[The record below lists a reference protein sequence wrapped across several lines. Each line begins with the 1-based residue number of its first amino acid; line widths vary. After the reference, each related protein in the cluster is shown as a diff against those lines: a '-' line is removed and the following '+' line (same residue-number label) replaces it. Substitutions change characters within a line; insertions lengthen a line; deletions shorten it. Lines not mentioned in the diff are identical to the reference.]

1 MARRQTPMEA
11 GERDR
16 YITIQQLTE
25 TIGSSGFPV
34 ETWAT
39 LVQMFAMKQDLGAT
53 ERFRLDQLSAKADT
67 RWEINYRA
75 DMDPDLVDIPKARRV
90 VYQGRV
96 YDIVAAS
103 QIGRLEGVE
112 LITLAGSRVG

>member
-1 MARRQTPMEA
+1 MARRQIPMES

-25 TIGSSGFPV
+25 SKGSSGFPV
-34 ETWAT
+34 EAWTT
-39 LVQMFAMKQDLGAT
+39 LVQMFAMKQDMNAT
-53 ERFRLDQLSAKADT
+53 ERFRLDQLAAKSDT

-75 DMDPDLVDIPKARRV
+75 DMDPDLVDVPKSRRV
-90 VYQGRV
+90 LYQGRV

-112 LITLAGSRVG
+112 LMTLAGSRI